1 MHYEKEMN
9 KNRKNPWKALS
20 SYEINDECIFCGRNT
35 AIKELSSLI
44 EYNQIVTIY
53 GKSGMGKTSLLQAGV
68 FPILKLN
75 NFEPKVIR
83 LGELIDD
90 NIPYSKIILD
100 SIGAKDIADNY
111 ISTNLFCEVFKKHVI
126 QNKYN
131 EQQIPVIILDQFEEL
146 LLKTNEK
153 TQTLLLQIAEWL
165 NCRDAVTTDCHFVI
179 SIREDDLCLL
189 EDSIDSLRINSLR
202 AARYRLR
209 SLSENE
215 AKEIIKIPC
224 ERNNITIHDDAI
236 NKILDLSTD
245 RHNEYEPSA
254 LSLMC
259 YQLYDEVKENNSLQF
274 NIELISSI
282 GYSSIISYYKNAV
295 NDLSP
300 DEIEYIESELVTTD
314 GRRNFVSEDNF
325 KHKIIFKEKRD
336 ELCKDGKTKIL
347 QITNGKVELVH
358 DLLAKAIKE
367 VKDHKSIIL
376 ERRTAQFRQNI
387 TFVTVLTLFGLLYW
401 SVINGVKSFSLDLL
415 TDFTLIF
422 SVINIVILIL
432 ISPPLIAHKSGL
444 KSVCIGSVLISIV
457 GIAISIVIEFD
468 NPYII
473 PLFLVEL
480 IISICYTFY
489 SITITQ
495 DEEYETKNS

>member
-1 MHYEKEMN
+1 MN

-20 SYEINDECIFCGRNT
+20 SYEINDECVFCGRDT
-35 AIKELSSLI
+35 AIEELSSLI
-44 EYNQIVTIY
+44 EYNQIVTLY

-100 SIGAKDIADNY
+100 SIGAKDIAEDY
-111 ISTNLFCEVFKKHVI
+111 LSTNLFCDVFKKHVI

-131 EQQIPVIILDQFEEL
+131 EQQIPVIILDQFEEIL
-146 LLKTNEK
+146 LRTSEK
-153 TQTLLLQIAEWL
+153 TQALLLQIAEWL

-179 SIREDDLCLL
+179 SIREDDLYLL

-224 ERNNITIHDDAI
+224 ERNNITINDDAI
-236 NKILDLSTD
+236 NKILDLSTGK
-245 RHNEYEPSA
+245 HNEYEPSA

-259 YQLYDEVKENNSLQF
+259 YQLYDEVEDNDSLQF
-274 NIELISSI
+274 NIELISSF

-295 NDLSP
+295 TDLSP
-300 DEIEYIESELVTTD
+300 YEIEYIESELITTD

-325 KHKIIFKEKRD
+325 KHRIISKKKRD

-387 TFVTVLTLFGLLYW
+387 TFVTVLSLFGLLYW
-401 SVINGVKSFSLDLL
+401 AGINGFKHIPSDLL
-415 TDFTLIF
+415 TIFTFCVSVLNIVNLIF
-422 SVINIVILIL
+422 
-432 ISPPLIAHKSGL
+432 ISPPLISHKSGL
-444 KSVCIGSVLISIV
+444 KSACIRSALISIV
-457 GIAISIVIEFD
+457 GITISLVADFD
-468 NPYII
+468 IPHII
-473 PLFLVEL
+473 PLFIVEL
-480 IISICYTFY
+480 IISICYLFY
-489 SITITQ
+489 AIKINQ
-495 DEEYETKNS
+495 DEEYENKNS